1 MLQREWTQEAAGL
14 LSGPKEPDAATLP
27 MLSVCPDRV
36 PAAGSERPAVM
47 RHLCWKCIPEFL
59 HGQHHLIMGTGRLI
73 SLARVPSSETSGH
86 TGWIQPWEL
95 LQHEMA
101 SLGVLCKGEFL
112 SKCTNYSKQK
122 WNMAKKKALQIKN
135 KVYQKPVQ
143 NYPISVFSL
152 FSWLFEARAH
162 ITQAGCTTWPKDDL
176 DLPAS
181 ESQVLES

>member
-1 MLQREWTQEAAGL
+1 
-14 LSGPKEPDAATLP
+14 
-27 MLSVCPDRV
+27 
-36 PAAGSERPAVM
+36 
-47 RHLCWKCIPEFL
+47 
-59 HGQHHLIMGTGRLI
+59 
-73 SLARVPSSETSGH
+73 
-86 TGWIQPWEL
+86 
-95 LQHEMA
+95 
-101 SLGVLCKGEFL
+101 
-112 SKCTNYSKQK
+112 
-122 WNMAKKKALQIKN
+122 MAKKKALQIKN